1 MQPIT
6 PPSHSRYR
14 LVLWLA
20 LMALLVAACSR
31 GPAAQPP
38 PVSADDPPAPDIAFT
53 LETAS
58 GQGGLRYVGVGG
70 DIDGVVNPTL
80 TVSAGATVEIT
91 LRNGDGM
98 PHDVVA
104 PDVGLAS
111 EQISGRGSTTVVRFR
126 VEETGSFAYWC
137 SVPGHRAAGME
148 GAIVVG
154 EAEAH
159 VPPASA
165 PRISRDPTDI
175 PEPVASRPP
184 QTVRVELEAVEL
196 DGQLAD
202 GVTYT

>member
-154 EAEAH
+154 EAEANMS
-159 VPPASA
+159 PPRRHASPA
-165 PRISRDPTDI
+165 TPPMSPSPSPLGPLRPSGSNWRPSNSMDSLPT
-175 PEPVASRPP
+175 A
-184 QTVRVELEAVEL
+184 
-196 DGQLAD
+196 
-202 GVTYT
+202 